1 MTEKRGRKPTQP
13 AESKE
18 MAIAEDKVR
27 ADWQEV
33 SRFVAMKNAY
43 GGERDE
49 LNQVIGRIQMGLAI
63 GGFARVINLQMLK
76 AIKENKSYRS
86 LEGQSAID
94 ASGQSIDN
102 LGTWNGFC
110 RALGVSHQKIDEDLL
125 NLNAFGEE
133 TLEFFTAVGV
143 GYREL
148 RQYRKLPEDRKQEL
162 LAVAKS
168 GDKEG
173 FVELAEEIIAK
184 HVKEKEAMQAEVANA
199 EAERDATNKLLET
212 KNKRI
217 DQLDK
222 EVVRIQNLSPEDD
235 AKELIEAA
243 AATMRSA
250 QCEIQGRFRSA
261 LQALYDNA
269 SVEGKEQ
276 LMAGMVNQLI
286 KDMMILRDQFN
297 LPDTVGDGRPQWMHW
312 AEEQDALAATQK
324 NGVESAPN

>member
-1 MTEKRGRKPTQP
+1 MTEKRGRKPAVPVQ
-13 AESKE
+13 SKE
-18 MAIAEDKVR
+18 VAVNEELIATVNQASNSLTELKT
-27 ADWQEV
+27 
-33 SRFVAMKNAY
+33 SYSN
-43 GGERDE
+43 ERDS
-49 LNQVIGRIQMGLAI
+49 LNQMIGRVQMGLAI
-63 GGFARVINLQMLK
+63 GGFTNMVNLQTLK
-76 AIKENKSYRS
+76 AIKESKTYRS
-86 LEGQSAID
+86 L
-94 ASGQSIDN
+94 SGQTAVDGAGLPVEN
-102 LGTWNGFC
+102 LGTWDGFC
-110 RALGVSHQKIDEDLL
+110 RALGVSREKIDVDLA

-133 TLEFFTAVGV
+133 ALEFFTAIGV

-162 LAVAKS
+162 LEVAKS

-222 EVVRIQNLSPEDD
+222 EVVRIQNLSPDDD

-250 QCEIQGRFRSA
+250 QCEIHGHFRAA
-261 LQALYDNA
+261 LQALHDSA

-286 KDMMILRDQFN
+286 KDLMCLRDQFN

-312 AEEQDALAATQK
+312 VEDQDRLLAEQE
-324 NGVESAPN
+324 NGTRPAPN